1 MKLIYNLT
9 YLLIAIS
16 FTRKIIARL
25 IQKDDSSNFIPNT
38 LCYAQFKDYIIVIG
52 YAQSHR
58 QAIELFN
65 STSRWCLSYVDYD
78 GTGYLIDRGPAYS
91 CYEPYKIP
99 VYADGEYESHKEKDI
114 EAARAAHCPPA
125 TLARLCTLVYQKGL
139 KYG

>member
-16 FTRKIIARL
+16 FTRKIIARM
-25 IQKDDSSNFIPNT
+25 IQKDDASNFIPNT
-38 LCYAQFKDYIIVIG
+38 LCYALLTEYIIVIG
-52 YAQSHR
+52 YAQNAR
-58 QAIELFN
+58 QAKELFD
-65 STSRWCLSYVDYD
+65 SKSKWFLSYVDYD
-78 GTGYLIDRGPAYS
+78 GKGYPVERGFAYS

-125 TLARLCTLVYQKGL
+125 TLARLCTLVYK
-139 KYG
+139 KN